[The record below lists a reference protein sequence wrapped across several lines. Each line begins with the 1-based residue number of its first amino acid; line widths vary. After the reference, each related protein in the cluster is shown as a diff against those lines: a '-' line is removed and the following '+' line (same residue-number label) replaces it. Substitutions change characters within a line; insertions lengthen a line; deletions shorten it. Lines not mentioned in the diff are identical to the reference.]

1 MEELLSEALFYF
13 DNNILVVSLLIIIL
27 LNIFLPASLV
37 IIFFVGMYG
46 LQEGIFYSYI
56 ILLLASSV
64 PFFFINVFKIDNSR
78 IFSYLKIDKFFHST
92 KAISVR
98 SNLLIRLTS
107 LPYLIQNILCS
118 LIETKYSRYLLVNII
133 SLIPWMI
140 GFGLFADSLKNLRLP
155 LLALSLLI
163 IVLFYSFVKKQGEE
177 IR

>member
-1 MEELLSEALFYF
+1 MEDLLNQALFYF
-13 DNNILVVSLLIIIL
+13 DNNILVVSLLTIIL

-46 LQEGIFYSYI
+46 LQEGIFYSYV

-64 PFFFINVFKIDNSR
+64 PFFFINILKIDNNR
-78 IFSYLKIDKFFHST
+78 LFSYLKIEDFFQAT

-98 SNLLIRLTS
+98 SNLLVRLTS

-155 LLALSLLI
+155 LLVLSLLI
-163 IVLFYSFVKKQGEE
+163 IVIFYSFVKKKGEE
-177 IR
+177 IS

>member
-1 MEELLSEALFYF
+1 MEELLNEALFYF
-13 DNNILVVSLLIIIL
+13 DNNILVVSLLTIIL

-64 PFFFINVFKIDNSR
+64 PFFFINILKIDNSR
-78 IFSYLKIDKFFHST
+78 LFSYLKIEDFFQAT

-98 SNLLIRLTS
+98 SNLLVRLTS

-118 LIETKYSRYLLVNII
+118 IIETRYSIYLLVNII

-163 IVLFYSFVKKQGEE
+163 IVLFYSFVKKKREE
-177 IR
+177 IS